1 MPVTLHTLPCLEPK
15 DPGKTE
21 TRKCNCKVSTFAS
34 QSASVLKIK
43 SKMLLL
49 KCLRYYFLHFSEMSL
64 MPIDFWV
71 ISCTCVSHF
80 NFLFNIHWTI
90 NPFPERGEL
99 RVPVTLKDH
108 RSRLTLSLR
117 VLWVTVCWALRAGLT
132 HFVAS
137 LMAVSLRFI
146 ACLLFGLGCD
156 EWFGCPVQN
165 KSKVTAE
172 SNLF

>member
-1 MPVTLHTLPCLEPK
+1 MLVTLHSLPCLEPK

-21 TRKCNCKVSTFAS
+21 TRKCNFKVSTFAS

-49 KCLRYYFLHFSEMSL
+49 KCLRYSFLHFREMPL

-90 NPFPERGEL
+90 NPFPERGEF

-108 RSRLTLSLR
+108 WSRVTLRLR
-117 VLWVTVCWALRAGLT
+117 VLRVTVLGLESRVNSFCGFLNGCEFT
-132 HFVAS
+132 FYCMSIVW
-137 LMAVSLRFI
+137 V
-146 ACLLFGLGCD
+146 GL
-156 EWFGCPVQN
+156 WWMVWLPSSKQVQGD
-165 KSKVTAE
+165 SRI
-172 SNLF
+172 